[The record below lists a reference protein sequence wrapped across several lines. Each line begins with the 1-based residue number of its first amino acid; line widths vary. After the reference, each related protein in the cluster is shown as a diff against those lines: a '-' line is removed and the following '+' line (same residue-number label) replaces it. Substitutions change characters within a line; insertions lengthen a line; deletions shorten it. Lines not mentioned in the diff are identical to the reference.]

1 MNKEHS
7 QTLSLTRTHSLTH
20 PHTHTHFSLHTF
32 FFHRDLSSH
41 NNSKQNKHCH
51 WWRAWLARRGMPRD
65 TSGENEQE
73 QVQGA
78 GGRDSATNTNHLLL
92 GSEAT
97 THDNIN

>member
-1 MNKEHS
+1 MNTHKHSHS
-7 QTLSLTRTHSLTH
+7 QELTHSLTH
-20 PHTHTHFSLHTF
+20 THIHTFPFTLF

-51 WWRAWLARRGMPRD
+51 WWRAWLARRGMPRV